1 MKRFSRIVL
10 LDSGLLAVSWLAP
23 SQMEGGDY
31 YRYPPG
37 DGPYYGQ
44 DRRSQGYEGGYYHQR
59 DGDGATG
66 GIPIAALEI
75 AEAVS

>member
-1 MKRFSRIVL
+1 
-10 LDSGLLAVSWLAP
+10 
-23 SQMEGGDY
+23 MEGGDY